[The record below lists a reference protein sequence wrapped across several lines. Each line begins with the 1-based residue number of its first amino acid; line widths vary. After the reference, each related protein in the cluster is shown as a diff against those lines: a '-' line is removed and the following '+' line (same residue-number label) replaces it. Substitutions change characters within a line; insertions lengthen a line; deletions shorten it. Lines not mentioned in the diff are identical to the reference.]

1 MERNL
6 YNEYR
11 HNSKFRIYADKYCA
25 QRGITL
31 SEALKHELIRQVY
44 LYYTEV

>member
-6 YNEYR
+6 RNEYR

-31 SEALKHELIRQVY
+31 SEALKQFKYIQCFY
-44 LYYTEV
+44 